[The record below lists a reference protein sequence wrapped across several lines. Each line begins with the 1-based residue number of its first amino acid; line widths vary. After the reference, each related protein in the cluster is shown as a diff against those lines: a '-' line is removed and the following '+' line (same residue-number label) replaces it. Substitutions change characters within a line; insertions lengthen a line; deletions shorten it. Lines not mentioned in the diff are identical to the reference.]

1 VTSDG
6 ESIAASGC
14 ACVVASA
21 KTYGTRCTDTRALLA
36 ARNDPRAWCAHGAAR
51 SGAAIVV
58 RLSFFDRVR
67 SDSRRPRLAFDALPR
82 RSGRGKYRVGFGGS
96 IYAAPKNGSIVR
108 RVLSLNRGSGRGDHH
123 LMRKID
129 LQDAGRTLARNRRAP
144 HRGDAGMSNKSS
156 PGTVTS
162 TEVREMLRTAAQRL
176 TAREEK
182 ILRMRQ
188 GACLDRGAALPRRGQ
203 QDPQVRAEL
212 LALEVELV
220 QKLSQR
226 AQTAA
231 TPVRTKEKDKII
243 RALRRLK

>member
-1 VTSDG
+1 
-6 ESIAASGC
+6 
-14 ACVVASA
+14 
-21 KTYGTRCTDTRALLA
+21 
-36 ARNDPRAWCAHGAAR
+36 
-51 SGAAIVV
+51 
-58 RLSFFDRVR
+58 
-67 SDSRRPRLAFDALPR
+67 
-82 RSGRGKYRVGFGGS
+82 
-96 IYAAPKNGSIVR
+96 
-108 RVLSLNRGSGRGDHH
+108 
-123 LMRKID
+123 
-129 LQDAGRTLARNRRAP
+129 
-144 HRGDAGMSNKSS
+144 MSNKSS

-203 QDPQVRAEL
+203 QDPQLRAEL

-226 AQTAA
+226 AQAAA